1 MFYLVEHQGK
11 EQYDM
16 KDFVCDTPDDIVHLP
31 LDCAMGSTCFCI
43 STSEAYMLNSL
54 GEWVKL

>member
-1 MFYLVEHQGK
+1 MIWK
-11 EQYDM
+11 N
-16 KDFVCDTPDDIVHLP
+16 FVCDTPDDIVYLP